1 MYFIY
6 NPVKPFEPKSDFHE
20 QILAHVDDV
29 PKKCRAVPSDSYE
42 TDYDSLSDEQ
52 VNYYIWWR
60 ECLRNGKLDSVDEG
74 YAFLRMVEIAN
85 GTDTPDSAMEQI
97 ELLKTLG
104 GMNTYEMGNFMADLC
119 IVNNIDLPNHITRG
133 PLHGAFVSAA
143 LSYPPRELSCE
154 EIYWISSFP
163 EIYPRDENKVTELF
177 NNALHE
183 LEKYLL
189 ETTGRDLSA
198 GYGKRTTMKYTPFKS
213 YYPEK
218 SVCYYVEYD
227 EFDDRLSDLMKA
239 LLIYCAKKVDPDEK
253 GRVSSVLT
261 KDMRGIVDTAFLN
274 GCVQRESVE
283 KEWKGYRFIPES
295 EYVSPIPLIKPLP
308 KSMSS
313 YRDPKDLRCSIRD
326 NKYAVSDGPH
336 PYVMSY
342 CQKPSHNGMTDEQ
355 RSFYLYFRDCA
366 REGKF
371 IDTDEGY
378 LWLLLVDLINNNY
391 ENSLETIIG
400 IRNAYFPGI
409 NRSLPGLTAVE
420 YAMMMGLDIPDDSL
434 YPSYTEYSHI
444 MTQIL
449 EDRDGY
455 LSADGLMTMGG
466 INNKTLKSNL
476 DESCVDIA
484 NAVIRK
490 INDELPKGILSKCR
504 LKVRTEKMY
513 LFSDVKH
520 YRDGTRSYAYP
531 ISMVSYF
538 SNDQFTSG
546 VEAILRTVV
555 QAMRAKR
562 QNKKPSFT
570 NYNAFGMDIRMIVT
584 DSVEQYLNNGSPVKT
599 SKSDVRIDKNAVEK
613 AQNDLEDVTR
623 MMAIEDSVVEETVKE
638 TIPERIVGD
647 DPWQSLMSSL
657 ANDERSY
664 LKALAEDGS
673 DVKKSNKMVNSINS
687 KAMDTIGDALI
698 DDGGL
703 LEDYVG
709 NVRTMLDSGN
719 NRLAFID
726 SLTEDE
732 KKYLV
737 VLVSDSKPKGRKP
750 VNRIESINGKALR
763 ILGTEIIVD
772 DFVVKEH
779 SDWIRSLES

>member
-20 QILAHVDDV
+20 QILAHIDDV
-29 PKKCRAVPSDSYE
+29 PKECRAVPSDSYE

-60 ECLRNGKLDSVDEG
+60 ECLRNGKLDSDDRG

-85 GTDTPDSAMEQI
+85 GTDTLDSAMKQI
-97 ELLKTLG
+97 ELLKTIG
-104 GMNTYEMGNFMADLC
+104 SMNICKMDNFLADLC
-119 IVNNIDLPNHITRG
+119 IVNNLDLPNLFSRG
-133 PLHGAFVSAA
+133 HLNRVFVSAA
-143 LSYPPRELSCE
+143 LSYPPRELNSE
-154 EIYWISSFP
+154 EIYWISGFP
-163 EIYPRDENKVTELF
+163 EVYPKDEIEVTELF

-189 ETTGRDLSA
+189 ETTGKDLSA
-198 GYGKRTTMKYTPFKS
+198 GYGKRTTMKYTPFES

-218 SVCYYVEYD
+218 SVYYVEYD

-253 GRVSSVLT
+253 GRVSSILT
-261 KDMRGIVDTAFLN
+261 KDMRKIVDTVFLK
-274 GCVQRESVE
+274 GHVQRDPVD

-295 EYVSPIPLIKPLP
+295 EYVSPNPAMTLLP
-308 KSMSS
+308 AKLRA
-313 YRDPKDLRCSIRD
+313 YDAPKGMRRSITEYKD
-326 NKYAVSDGPH
+326 AVSDGPH
-336 PYVMSY
+336 PYVMCYS
-342 CQKPSHNGMTDEQ
+342 QKPSHNGMTDEQ

-366 REGKF
+366 RNGKF
-371 IDTDEGY
+371 IDSDEGY

-391 ENSLETIIG
+391 ENSLETIVG

-409 NRSLPGLTAVE
+409 DRTLPGLTAVE
-420 YAMMMGLDIPDDSL
+420 YAMFKGLDIPDDSL
-434 YPSYTEYSHI
+434 YSTYIEYAYI

-449 EDRDGY
+449 EGRDGY
-455 LSADGLMTMGG
+455 LSADGLMTLGD
-466 INNKTLKSNL
+466 IDNKTLKSSL
-476 DESCVDIA
+476 DESCVDVA
-484 NAVIRK
+484 NIVIRR
-490 INDELPKGILSKCR
+490 INDELPKGILFECD
-504 LKVRTEKMY
+504 LKPETENMY
-513 LFSDVKH
+513 LFSDLKH
-520 YRDGTRSYAYP
+520 YRDSMKSSTYP
-531 ISMVSYF
+531 IKLVDYYCEDIF
-538 SNDQFTSG
+538 DSG
-546 VEAILRTVV
+546 IESVLRTVV

-562 QNKKPSFT
+562 QNRKPSFT
-570 NYNAFGMDIRMIVT
+570 DYSAFGLDIRKIVM
-584 DSVEQYLNNGSPVKT
+584 DSVEQYLDKKASVKI
-599 SKSDVRIDKNAVEK
+599 SKMVVRIDKDAVEK

-623 MMAIEDSVVEETVKE
+623 MMAIEDGVVEEMVKE
-638 TIPERIVGD
+638 TIPEKIVGE

-657 ANDERSY
+657 ADDERSY
-664 LKALAEDGS
+664 LKALAENGS
-673 DVKKSNKMVNSINS
+673 DVKKSNKVVNSINS

-709 NVRTMLDSGN
+709 NVRMMFESGN
-719 NRLAFID
+719 NRLAFVD

-737 VLVSDSKPKGRKP
+737 VLVSDLKPKGRKP
-750 VNRIESINGKALR
+750 VNRIKSINGKALR

-772 DFVVKEH
+772 DSVAEEH
-779 SDWIRSLES
+779 QNWIRSLES